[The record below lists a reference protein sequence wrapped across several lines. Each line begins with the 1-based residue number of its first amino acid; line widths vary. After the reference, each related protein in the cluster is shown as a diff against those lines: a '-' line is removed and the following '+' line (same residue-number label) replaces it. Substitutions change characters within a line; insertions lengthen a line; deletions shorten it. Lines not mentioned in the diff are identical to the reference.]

1 MQSEQVFGVVRIGT
15 CTKTF
20 RPNIT
25 ARYSM
30 CVKDLFLIRA
40 LAAHAIS
47 DSTTCRHE
55 KLSGIVQVW
64 PEWVPAPK
72 GLSWGNKLGRAAMAA
87 RITE

>member
-1 MQSEQVFGVVRIGT
+1 MQSEQVFGLVRIGT

-20 RPNIT
+20 RPNTT

-40 LAAHAIS
+40 VAAHTIS
-47 DSTTCRHE
+47 DNTTCQHE
-55 KLSGIVQVW
+55 KLSGIVQEW
-64 PEWVPAPK
+64 PKWVPAPK
-72 GLSWGNKLGRAAMAA
+72 GLSWGNKLNRAATAA

>member
-1 MQSEQVFGVVRIGT
+1 MQSEQVFGLVRIGT

-25 ARYSM
+25 ARHSM

-40 LAAHAIS
+40 VAAHTIA

-55 KLSGIVQVW
+55 KLSSIVQAC
-64 PEWVPAPK
+64 PEWVYVK
-72 GLSWGNKLGRAAMAA
+72 VSYGETN
-87 RITE
+87 